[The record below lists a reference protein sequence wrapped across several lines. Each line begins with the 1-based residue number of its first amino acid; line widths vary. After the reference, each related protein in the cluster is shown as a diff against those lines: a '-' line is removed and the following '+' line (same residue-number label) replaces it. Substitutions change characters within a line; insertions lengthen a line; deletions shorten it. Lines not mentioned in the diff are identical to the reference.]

1 MQALFVYKEK
11 EFMEN
16 IAGAPNDNADARSRI
31 LDAAASLVADEGVVA
46 LTTRAV
52 AAKAG
57 VQAPTLY
64 RLFGDKRGLLDA
76 VAEHGMKAFVAR
88 KVAAVPDPD
97 PVHDLRTAWDAY
109 IAFGLEHPA
118 VFAIMNEIGRVGP
131 PSPATIAGKS
141 VLHTKVKR
149 IAQAGRLYL
158 PEDRALALIHAAGTG
173 VVATLLAAPAEDRD
187 YGVAIIARE
196 AVLGAIL
203 TAESAERHQGLSSL
217 AVGLSAHLGKEKFL
231 SPGERLLLQELLSRI
246 ANRPL

>member
-1 MQALFVYKEK
+1 
-11 EFMEN
+11 MEN
-16 IAGAPNDNADARSRI
+16 IAGAPIDNSDARSRI
-31 LDAAASLVADEGVVA
+31 LDAAALLVANEGVVA

-76 VAEHGMKAFVAR
+76 VAEQGMKAFVAC

-97 PVHDLRTAWDAY
+97 PVHDLRSAWDAY
-109 IAFGLEHPA
+109 IEFGLENPA

-131 PSPATIAGKS
+131 PSPATIAGKG
-141 VLHTKVKR
+141 VLHAKVKR

-158 PEDRALALIHAAGTG
+158 PEDRAVALIHAAGTG
-173 VVATLLAAPAEDRD
+173 VVATLLAVSAEDRD
-187 YGVAIIARE
+187 YGVAITARE

-203 TAESAERHQGLSSL
+203 NSESVKHHQDLSSL
-217 AVGLSAHLGKEKFL
+217 AVGLSAHLDKEEYL
-231 SPGERLLLQELLSRI
+231 TPGELLLLQELLSRI
-246 ANRPL
+246 ANRPA